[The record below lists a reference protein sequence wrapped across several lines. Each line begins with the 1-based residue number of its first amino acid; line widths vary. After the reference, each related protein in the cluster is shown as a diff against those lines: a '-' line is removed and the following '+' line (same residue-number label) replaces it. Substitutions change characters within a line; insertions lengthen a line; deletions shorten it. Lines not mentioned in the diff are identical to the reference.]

1 MSFENIR
8 LKRVVAAVSVVF
20 ATTAWASEYRF
31 ARAEGIPQLAHPN
44 QAHPD
49 QLAQTTTGL
58 SERDDLIGACRV
70 SSGSVDVFADAART
84 RRLLT
89 LAPNVQM
96 TLTGVVGT
104 GIAEIRYPAFGWVST
119 LTAEPCLE
127 TALPAPAPA
136 PAPTPTPAPAPA
148 PITQACYRVLTAVN
162 IRTGPNLNFPSL
174 GQIGAGGIAYTT
186 TNPPTEVVAPDGRI
200 WVEINFLG
208 TVGWLSRT
216 GQSSSGVNAVQLPD
230 AQCQ

>member
-1 MSFENIR
+1 MSLENIR
-8 LKRVVAAVSVVF
+8 LKRVVAAVSVVL
-20 ATTAWASEYRF
+20 ATTAWAGQYRF
-31 ARAEGIPQLAHPN
+31 VRAEGTPQLPHS
-44 QAHPD
+44 D

-119 LTAEPCLE
+119 LTAEPCVE
-127 TALPAPAPA
+127 TAFPAPSPA
-136 PAPTPTPAPAPA
+136 PSPTPTPTPAPTPP
-148 PITQACYRVLTAVN
+148 PITLQACYRVLTAVN

-174 GQIGAGGIAYTT
+174 GQIGSGGIAYTT